1 MFERSAVSSI
11 DHDQTC
17 AQLSLC
23 LTLMQA
29 TRGCDADQIRARAPH
44 AVMICRLKSSWT
56 SSVSS
61 TAQADIISAPARKG
75 QTLRPSVS
83 KCRASSFHP
92 SVRGGETMMH
102 DILTRLVQQAK
113 NRGFL
118 PIYFILLLKKSLNR
132 RSFCDRALKGQQFV
146 RCPAGGRREQGGQAW
161 RIR

>member
-29 TRGCDADQIRARAPH
+29 TRGCDADQIRRARAPH
-44 AVMICRLKSSWT
+44 AVRICRLKSSWT

-61 TAQADIISAPARKG
+61 SAQADIISAPARKG
-75 QTLRPSVS
+75 QTLRGNDDARHFDRDVDDVYEIGP
-83 KCRASSFHP
+83 A
-92 SVRGGETMMH
+92 
-102 DILTRLVQQAK
+102 LWQQAK

-118 PIYFILLLKKSLNR
+118 PIYFILKFTSGEIFE
-132 RSFCDRALKGQQFV
+132 SSPAVTADPQQCWFL
-146 RCPAGGRREQGGQAW
+146 
-161 RIR
+161 